1 MYKEIKKIII
11 PISMIIL
18 FLSLALSPVIS
29 ADNDTLKDHQLTVLM
44 QDMPSINQK
53 FETRV
58 SREQLEDVND
68 SVNDFIMLVD
78 ESMDESSPEGIEI
91 TVSEWE
97 VIKTKIYG
105 LIDIVSVFLGDDFP
119 AEDTKIFVNSVITTI
134 IQNRYFLRQPI
145 ISVGIGIT
153 WIPFYDYETML
164 GKLIKPIFIHHLL
177 GFSTTFKF
185 LPLAHGFPTIKYGLH
200 RMRTFFFTGL
210 LIDFSDLGYNRVIG
224 PQILI
229 GFGLFTGF
237 S

>member
-1 MYKEIKKIII
+1 MYKETKRIII
-11 PISMIIL
+11 PILVITL
-18 FLSLALSPVIS
+18 FFTLALSPAIT
-29 ADNDTLKDHQLTVLM
+29 ADNDTFKDRQLNVLM
-44 QDMPSINQK
+44 QDMPKIDQK
-53 FETRV
+53 FIKKV
-58 SREQLEDVND
+58 SREQLEEVND

-78 ESMDESSPEGIEI
+78 SSMDENSPAGNDI

-105 LIDIVSVFLGDDFP
+105 LIDLVSVFLGEDFP
-119 AEDTKIFVNSVITTI
+119 TEDIKIFVNSVITTI

-145 ISVGIGIT
+145 ISIGIGIT
-153 WIPFYDYETML
+153 WIPFYDYETMI

-177 GFSTTFKF
+177 GFSATFKLF
-185 LPLAHGFPTIKYGLH
+185 PFAHGFPTIKYGLH

-210 LIDFSDLGYNRVIG
+210 LIDFSDLGYNRIIG

-229 GFGLFTGF
+229 GFGVFTGF